1 MIYEAQIKE
10 DAKKIFLENARLQR
24 QEQERLEENTIRLNI
39 DNAISSKVEQ

>member
-24 QEQERLEENTIRLNI
+24 QEQEKLEEDTIKWNI
-39 DNAISSKVEQ
+39 DMAISSKVE